1 MPGVDSGVVGFDDVM
16 DDDEVS
22 HLVAGVGRDLA
33 LRLASGVLLAALF
46 VGALWWS
53 SAALGVLAGV
63 VLVIALSEFY
73 GVLLRN
79 GHQPLAVF
87 GLLGG
92 LAMLFGV
99 AAWGPIAVPGALIV
113 TAIVLLFY
121 YALEPA
127 RPDPLVNGGL
137 TLIGMLWVVGF
148 GAFVLAML
156 DAADFRILVFATIA
170 LTVVMDTAQYFSGR
184 NWGRRKLSPQLS
196 PNKTVEGL
204 IGGVI
209 VVLLTGAALG
219 LQDPFDLRAGL
230 VLAALVAVVA
240 PLGDFAVSLLKRDLG
255 VKDTGVILPGHGG
268 ILDRIDAL
276 LFVLPTAWVAFSAMG
291 YLA

>member
-1 MPGVDSGVVGFDDVM
+1 MPGVESGVVGFDDVLDGAAETAVM
-16 DDDEVS
+16 Q
-22 HLVAGVGRDLA
+22 GQGRDLVIRLVTGVVLA
-33 LRLASGVLLAALF
+33 LLF

-53 SAALGVLAGV
+53 STALGVLAGV
-63 VLVIALSEFY
+63 ILLIALSEFY

-79 GHQPLAVF
+79 GLQPLAVF

-92 LAMLFGV
+92 LATLLGV

-137 TLIGMLWVVGF
+137 TLIGMLWVAGF
-148 GAFVLAML
+148 GAFILAML
-156 DAADFRILVFATIA
+156 DATDFRILVFATIA
-170 LTVVMDTAQYFSGR
+170 LTVVMDTAQYFAGR
-184 NWGRRKLSPQLS
+184 NWGKRKLSPDLS
-196 PNKTVEGL
+196 PNKTIEGL
-204 IGGVI
+204 IGGII
-209 VVLLTGAALG
+209 VVLLTGAVLG
-219 LQDPFDLRAGL
+219 LQDPFDLTAGL
-230 VLAALVAVVA
+230 VLAGLVAVVA
-240 PLGDFAVSLLKRDLG
+240 PLGDLAVSMLKRDLG

-268 ILDRIDAL
+268 LLDRIDGL
-276 LFVLPTAWVAFSAMG
+276 LFVIPVAWVAFSALG